1 MAIVARGDGAVG
13 GPRHCTVSDF
23 DLGDGTMPY
32 YDFRCEGCGKKF
44 TEKQSF
50 EDFDR
55 GKRIK
60 CPKCGSTK
68 VRQEIRPVFAKTTKK
83 S

>member
-1 MAIVARGDGAVG
+1 
-13 GPRHCTVSDF
+13 
-23 DLGDGTMPY
+23 MPY
-32 YDFRCEGCGKKF
+32 YDFRCEQCGKKF

-50 EDFDR
+50 EEFDQH
-55 GKRIK
+55 KRVK

-68 VRQEIRPVFAKTTKK
+68 VRQQIQAVFAKTSKK